1 VKLLLQDDYNVMT
14 QLRDIQTVSPES
26 KVLIFFI
33 NYAIRPDNLKT
44 LEDSLSEKTGMKCIV
59 LDSRFEKVLGV

>member
-1 VKLLLQDDYNVMT
+1 MKLLLQDDDNVMT

-33 NYAIRPDNLKT
+33 NYAIRSDSLKT

-59 LDSRFEKVLGV
+59 LDSRFEKVVGV